1 MAAGFANRRPTMPA
15 AAPTPSTSPA
25 NAPAAAPA
33 IGRAVRHALA
43 AAAVALLLA
52 PLAGTA
58 AAQEGV
64 GLQLRKSVQTVD
76 LGMPVYP
83 QAVQRPSGNEDS
95 NAVTLRAW
103 GGSLGFLLAVGK
115 FDSADAAP
123 RVLAFY
129 RQALAGLGRVVECAA
144 EEGGRTAV
152 RSNTESSA
160 AARST
165 APSAATPPAARQADD
180 APTCDEDRPTKAGAV
195 VLKVGTRRDFRLV
208 HVEPAGPA
216 SAGSPSTHFHLVRVR
231 LGNPAPGE
239 RP

>member
-1 MAAGFANRRPTMPA
+1 MPL
-15 AAPTPSTSPA
+15 AAPTRVTTRSTA
-25 NAPAAAPA
+25 RAT
-33 IGRAVRHALA
+33 GRAVRHALWA
-43 AAAVALLLA
+43 AALAVLLA

-64 GLQLRKSVQTVD
+64 GLQLRKSVQTAD

-83 QAVQRPSGNEDS
+83 QAVQRPSGNEES

-115 FDSADAAP
+115 FDSVDPAP

-129 RQALAGLGRVVECAA
+129 RQALAGLGRVVECTA

-152 RSNTESSA
+152 RSTESSG

-180 APTCDEDRPTKAGAV
+180 APTCDDDRPTKAGAV
-195 VLKVGTRRDFRLV
+195 VLKVGTRRDFRMV

-216 SAGSPSTHFHLVRVR
+216 SAGSPGTHFHLVRVR
-231 LGNPAPGE
+231 LGN
-239 RP
+239 